1 MAGALG
7 INVEETICFDIYIVI
22 VTNVLLLFAVDFIH
36 SFMLDFLSSVSAVQA
51 LSCETDG

>member
-1 MAGALG
+1 MAGALR
-7 INVEETICFDIYIVI
+7 INVEETICFEIYIVI

-36 SFMLDFLSSVSAVQA
+36 SFILDFLSSVSAVQA